1 MGIESFVEGAVTKVE
16 DLGKEVIADV
26 ETEVSDSKTAI
37 TDFEAAYAAL
47 KEKIAT
53 ADTLTS
59 LKAEIAADGLALKTK
74 FDALLA
80 AV

>member
-1 MGIESFVEGAVTKVE
+1 MGVESFVEGVVTKVE
-16 DLGKEVIADV
+16 DLGKDVVADV
-26 ETEVSDSKTAI
+26 ETSVSDSKTAI
-37 TDFEAAYAAL
+37 NDFEAAYASL
-47 KEKIAT
+47 KDKIAT
-53 ADTLTS
+53 AATLTS